1 MKTTLIH
8 THRTQSKKKPNDVT
22 PPPLILGQSR
32 LGESKSYN
40 IGKKEQSNDETAI

>member
-32 LGESKSYN
+32 LGECQLPQSKPP
-40 IGKKEQSNDETAI
+40 KKSIT